1 VAEVSGITLG
11 GLNSYHA
18 VRLSYRTS
26 VAGPLELF
34 YRLGNGRYNAQSSGQ
49 AALTVSADWQTV
61 EVPIPP
67 NPDPHVAF
75 GGLRIDP
82 PDGAELMVKDLEL
95 VFGAPPPSEAERFDA
110 GMLPYFWGTFDDHHA
125 AERAQVL
132 QVIEVPKDRTPLP
145 KLKLRFDPVA
155 NPGAGTY
162 LKLCIEVP
170 GYNPAKPRTW
180 RTVHHDGSWQ
190 GAGDITLRYGNP
202 GAMFTF
208 DLVQPRPGVVGIPE
222 DLARSFADGCQ
233 TYLVRISSQYAWSS
247 QAISSISLA
256 SSVPVI
262 VESASLLAGD

>member
-1 VAEVSGITLG
+1 MSLR
-11 GLNSYHA
+11 
-18 VRLSYRTS
+18 RL
-26 VAGPLELF
+26 LF
-34 YRLGNGRYNAQSSGQ
+34 LWLSIICLAAPALAQ
-49 AALTVSADWQTV
+49 
-61 EVPIPP
+61 
-67 NPDPHVAF
+67 
-75 GGLRIDP
+75 
-82 PDGAELMVKDLEL
+82 
-95 VFGAPPPSEAERFDA
+95 
-110 GMLPYFWGTFDDHHA
+110 
-125 AERAQVL
+125 
-132 QVIEVPKDRTPLP
+132 PLP

-262 VESASLLAGD
+262 VESASLLAGWRLYLVILATASPCAPARCRCPST